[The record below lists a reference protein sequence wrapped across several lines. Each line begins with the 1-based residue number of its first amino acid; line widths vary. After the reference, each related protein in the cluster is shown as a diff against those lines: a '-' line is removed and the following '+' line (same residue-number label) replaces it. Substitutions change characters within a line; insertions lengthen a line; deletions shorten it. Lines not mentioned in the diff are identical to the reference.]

1 MQRVYNKIME
11 TGKSPDDKQ
20 EKRKEMIIMKKSEKV
35 LFAIYKVL
43 YVITI
48 AAMIF
53 VYFRAVF
60 DKTGTYSSLSA
71 NDFFIGGLMSFVMVL
86 IAEKESR
93 AKKNNIAVL

>member
-1 MQRVYNKIME
+1 
-11 TGKSPDDKQ
+11 
-20 EKRKEMIIMKKSEKV
+20 MIIMKKSEKV

-60 DKTGTYSSLSA
+60 DKTGTYSSLSS
-71 NDFFIGGLMSFVMVL
+71 NDFFVGGLMSVVMVL
-86 IAEKESR
+86 IAEKESM
-93 AKKNNIAVL
+93 AKKNKTAVL

>member
-1 MQRVYNKIME
+1 
-11 TGKSPDDKQ
+11 
-20 EKRKEMIIMKKSEKV
+20 MKKSEKV

-60 DKTGTYSSLSA
+60 DKTYSSLSS
-71 NDFFIGGLMSFVMVL
+71 NDFFVGGLMSVVMVL
-86 IAEKESR
+86 IAEKESM
-93 AKKNNIAVL
+93 AKKNGSAVL